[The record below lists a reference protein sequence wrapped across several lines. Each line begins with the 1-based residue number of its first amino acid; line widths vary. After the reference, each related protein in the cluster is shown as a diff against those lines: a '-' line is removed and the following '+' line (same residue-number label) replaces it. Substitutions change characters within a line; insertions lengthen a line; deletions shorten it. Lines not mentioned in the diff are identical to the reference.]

1 MGGFARYPWPQ
12 YISNA
17 PFYYN
22 KHYKRAA
29 VITLFA
35 GFVNC
40 LWVARLITYHSVFLI
55 LVRWSTLDMAVGSIL
70 RTLTLPNRS
79 R

>member
-22 KHYKRAA
+22 KKFKNAIVLSLVSGVLNYM
-29 VITLFA
+29 
-35 GFVNC
+35 
-40 LWVARLITYHSVFLI
+40 WVHRYVKFHHVFNSKC
-55 LVRWSTLDMAVGSIL
+55 RM
-70 RTLTLPNRS
+70 
-79 R
+79 

>member
-22 KHYKRAA
+22 KNYKTA
-29 VITLFA
+29 VVLSLVSGVISYLWAYRFA
-35 GFVNC
+35 SYHHVVEC
-40 LWVARLITYHSVFLI
+40 LI
-55 LVRWSTLDMAVGSIL
+55 
-70 RTLTLPNRS
+70 
-79 R
+79 